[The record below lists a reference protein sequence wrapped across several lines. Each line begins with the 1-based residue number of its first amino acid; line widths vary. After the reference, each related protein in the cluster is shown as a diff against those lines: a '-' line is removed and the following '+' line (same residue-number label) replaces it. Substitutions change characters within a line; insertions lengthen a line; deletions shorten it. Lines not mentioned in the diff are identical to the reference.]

1 MKLWRTERVRDR
13 VEGASGERFRRKD
26 QRCHGDCLHHH
37 QFFAR
42 SRRMAVVLVPVFVEI
57 VVTTFRFLCWTT
69 MPFFETKK
77 TSFLLP
83 KNEREEEKRSQRG
96 RRRNHLSSSK
106 TGIQSLFIICIY
118 FLLVCARG
126 AGKMREKE
134 RKKKKEKKVTY
145 A

>member
-26 QRCHGDCLHHH
+26 QKRCHGDCLHHN

-42 SRRMAVVLVPVFVEI
+42 SRRRMAVVLVPVFVEI
-57 VVTTFRFLCWTT
+57 IGDDVSIFT
-69 MPFFETKK
+69 
-77 TSFLLP
+77 LLDDDAFSSRQRRRLSSP
-83 KNEREEEKRSQRG
+83 EERERRRRSQRG

-126 AGKMREKE
+126 AGK
-134 RKKKKEKKVTY
+134 
-145 A
+145 